1 MILNIEK
8 LFIFDC
14 DGVLVDSELIG
25 NHIYAQALT
34 NLGYSISAEECIR
47 RFTGLSDQTAHD
59 IIFSETGIQIPD
71 NFSNLTQQITLNAF
85 ETQLQPLIFEFLQS
99 AKEQNFEICVASSSP
114 RNRVIR
120 SLELTHQ
127 FPFFSHESIFTSQQ
141 VKRGKPAPDL
151 FLFAAEQMGY
161 QPQNCIVIEDS
172 AAGIEAALTA
182 KMDVVGFLGGSHAKS
197 DWYQKM
203 IHSFNI
209 PIAYNSSD
217 LMQLFRFNCA
227 KI

>member
-1 MILNIEK
+1 MEK

-25 NHIYAQALT
+25 SHIYAQALT
-34 NLGYSISAEECIR
+34 NHGYPISAEECIR

-71 NFSNLTQQITLNAF
+71 NFAYLTQEITLNAF
-85 ETQLQPLIFEFLQS
+85 ETQLQSIILEFLKS
-99 AKEQNFEICVASSSP
+99 IKEQHYDLCVASSSP

-127 FPFFSHESIFTSQQ
+127 IHFFSNESIFTSQQ

-151 FLFAAEQMGY
+151 FLLAAGQMGY
-161 QPQNCIVIEDS
+161 QPQSCIVIEDS
-172 AAGIEAALTA
+172 AAGIEAALSA
-182 KMDVVGFLGGSHAKS
+182 NMNVIGFLGGSHARS

-203 IHSFNI
+203 IRSFNI

-217 LMQLFRFNCA
+217 LMQLVVSTVCN
-227 KI
+227 